1 VNPQMQLFEPGRDLA
16 DVPLLLRLNAAEQ
29 VMAADPGM
37 TRDQRAELLIA
48 VVCPSLVEGAD
59 R

>member
-1 VNPQMQLFEPGRDLA
+1 MQLFEPGRDLA